1 MKGGEVMVVGVRGE
15 GREGNGSV
23 VSISAMVGPSEMDT
37 VPGETVLIVLH
48 LSLFLIQSF
57 TLSCI
62 IVYITHTH
70 SLSSHFQSDF
80 NIHFLNFNLIS
91 TF

>member
-37 VPGETVLIVLH
+37 VPGETFVIVLH
-48 LSLFLIQSF
+48 LSLFQSF
-57 TLSCI
+57 TISCI
-62 IVYITHTH
+62 IVYITHTFAFFPF
-70 SLSSHFQSDF
+70 S
-80 NIHFLNFNLIS
+80 I
-91 TF
+91 